1 MRLPASNYHIWC
13 LARPPALPVEVGLEH
28 EDEVHQVDARAHREE
43 LERRLL
49 GRALAQQRGE
59 HVDRRDVDEAA
70 GGEALEQ
77 RRVGAAGGEAV
88 PGSESILC
96 RL

>member
-1 MRLPASNYHIWC
+1 MTPKGPRAPT
-13 LARPPALPVEVGLEH
+13 LPVEVGLQH

-77 RRVGAAGGEAV
+77 RRVGAPGGEADERA
-88 PGSESILC
+88 ESD
-96 RL
+96 